1 MRRSAGSWDQSRPG
15 VEGGASCSSNSPVTE
30 EETCSIDQ
38 INQSAE
44 LCHSGPLEND
54 GLNQTG
60 GGQFNREPIG
70 SRSVKLLSS
79 KWKAL
84 TSRKPNLE

>member
-44 LCHSGPLEND
+44 LCHSGPEKRTERSEKLNVV
-54 GLNQTG
+54 LNQK
-60 GGQFNREPIG
+60 I
-70 SRSVKLLSS
+70 
-79 KWKAL
+79 AL
-84 TSRKPNLE
+84 TKHEKTTNVDGSK